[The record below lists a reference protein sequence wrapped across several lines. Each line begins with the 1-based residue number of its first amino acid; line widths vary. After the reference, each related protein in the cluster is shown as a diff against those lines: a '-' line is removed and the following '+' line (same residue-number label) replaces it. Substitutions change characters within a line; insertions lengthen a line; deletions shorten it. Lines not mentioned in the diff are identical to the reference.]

1 MIKLKKN
8 PTSSF
13 IRIIILSILS
23 ILYSTYIVLE
33 LAAGVMMLILAIGA
47 LFDLFSTTFGHILV
61 VAIVCLTLLF
71 LYIFYKIDILSSD
84 HNSR

>member
-1 MIKLKKN
+1 MKKN

-23 ILYSTYIVLE
+23 SIGVVLALYM
-33 LAAGVMMLILAIGA
+33 GVNMLIVAIYL
-47 LFDLFSTTFGHILV
+47 LFELFSTIFGRILV
-61 VAIVCLTLLF
+61 VAVVCLTLLF

>member
-8 PTSSF
+8 PISSF

-23 ILYSTYIVLE
+23 ILYSTFIVLG
-33 LAAGVMMLILAIGA
+33 LAAGVMALYFYICA
-47 LFDLFSTTFGHILV
+47 LFELFSTTFGHILV

-71 LYIFYKIDILSSD
+71 LYIFYKTSTLSSD

>member
-1 MIKLKKN
+1 MKKN

-23 ILYSTYIVLE
+23 ILYSTCIVFA
-33 LAAGVMMLILAIGA
+33 LAMGVMALYLFIGA

-71 LYIFYKIDILSSD
+71 LYIFYKTGILSSD

>member
-8 PTSSF
+8 PISSF

-23 ILYSTYIVLE
+23 SISVVLALYI
-33 LAAGVMMLILAIGA
+33 GVNMLIAAIVI
-47 LFDLFSTTFGHILV
+47 LFELFSTTFGHILV
-61 VAIVCLTLLF
+61 VAAVCLTLLF

>member
-1 MIKLKKN
+1 MKKN
-8 PTSSF
+8 QTSSF

-23 ILYSTYIVLE
+23 SICIVLG
-33 LAAGVMMLILAIGA
+33 LVWGVMILISAIDI
-47 LFDLFSTTFGHILV
+47 LFCLFSTTVGRILV
-61 VAIVCLTLLF
+61 AAVVCLTLLF